1 MLNLLA
7 APAATVKD
15 RAADNTVVVSPH
27 HVSIAAGAGAA
38 GIISVAGYPTGRH
51 HSLIK
56 ASEARLAVQSGA
68 AEVWVAVDALL
79 GDATSLLTDL
89 ITVREACPQPVQLG
103 LILPAS
109 ENAFAAA
116 QAATQ
121 AGFDK
126 LIFSSPSQAEQLQE
140 KLAGQPAGLLPAEV
154 WPAS

>member
-1 MLNLLA
+1 MRNLLNA
-7 APAATVKD
+7 ALDDV
-15 RAADNTVVVSPH
+15 RAAAQPDEALLVAPT
-27 HVSIAAGAGAA
+27 HVLAAQGAA
-38 GIISVAGYPTGRH
+38 HVVTVAGYPTGRH

>member
-1 MLNLLA
+1 MRNLLNA
-7 APAATVKD
+7 ALDDV
-15 RAADNTVVVSPH
+15 RAAAQPDEALLVAPT
-27 HVSIAAGAGAA
+27 HVLAAQGAA
-38 GIISVAGYPTGRH
+38 HVVTVAGYPTGRH

-89 ITVREACPQPVQLG
+89 ITVREACPQPAQLG

-109 ENAFAAA
+109 ENALAAA
-116 QAATQ
+116 QAAAQ

-126 LIFSSPSQAEQLQE
+126 LVYSSPAQAEQLQE
-140 KLAGQPAGLLPAEV
+140 KLAGQPAGLLPAED

>member
-1 MLNLLA
+1 MRNLLNA
-7 APAATVKD
+7 ALDDV
-15 RAADNTVVVSPH
+15 RAAAQPDEALLVAPT
-27 HVSIAAGAGAA
+27 HVLAAQGAA
-38 GIISVAGYPTGRH
+38 HVVTVAGYPTGRH

-89 ITVREACPQPVQLG
+89 ITVREACPQPAQLG

-109 ENAFAAA
+109 ENALTAA

-126 LIFSSPSQAEQLQE
+126 LVYSSPAQAEQLQE
-140 KLAGQPAGLLPAEV
+140 KLTGQPAGLLPAEV

>member
-1 MLNLLA
+1 MLA
-7 APAATVKD
+7 AQ
-15 RAADNTVVVSPH
+15 
-27 HVSIAAGAGAA
+27 GAA
-38 GIISVAGYPTGRH
+38 HVVTVAGYPTGRH

-140 KLAGQPAGLLPAEV
+140 KLAGQPAGLLPAED

>member
-1 MLNLLA
+1 MRNLLNA
-7 APAATVKD
+7 ALDDV
-15 RAADNTVVVSPH
+15 RAAAQPDEALLVAPT
-27 HVSIAAGAGAA
+27 HVLAAQGAA
-38 GIISVAGYPTGRH
+38 HVVTVAGYPTGRH

-116 QAATQ
+116 QAAAQ

-126 LIFSSPSQAEQLQE
+126 LVYSSPAQAEQLQE
-140 KLAGQPAGLLPAEV
+140 KLTGQPAGLLPAEV

>member
-1 MLNLLA
+1 MRNLLNA
-7 APAATVKD
+7 ALDDV
-15 RAADNTVVVSPH
+15 RAAAQPDEALLVAPT
-27 HVSIAAGAGAA
+27 HVLAAQGAA
-38 GIISVAGYPTGRH
+38 HVVTVAGYPTGRH

-89 ITVREACPQPVQLG
+89 ITVREACPQPAQLG

-109 ENAFAAA
+109 ENALAAA
-116 QAATQ
+116 QAAAQ

-126 LIFSSPSQAEQLQE
+126 LVYSSPAQAEQLQE

>member
-1 MLNLLA
+1 MRNLLNA
-7 APAATVKD
+7 ALDDV
-15 RAADNTVVVSPH
+15 RAAAQPDEAVLVAPT
-27 HVSIAAGAGAA
+27 HVLAAQGAA
-38 GIISVAGYPTGRH
+38 HVVTVAGYPTGRH

-140 KLAGQPAGLLPAEV
+140 KLAGQPAGLLPAED

>member
-1 MLNLLA
+1 MRNLLNA
-7 APAATVKD
+7 ALDDV
-15 RAADNTVVVSPH
+15 RAAAQPDEALLVAPT
-27 HVSIAAGAGAA
+27 HVLAAQGAA
-38 GIISVAGYPTGRH
+38 HVVTVAGYPTGRH

-126 LIFSSPSQAEQLQE
+126 LVYSSPAQAEQLQE
-140 KLAGQPAGLLPAEV
+140 KLTGQPAGLLPAED

>member
-1 MLNLLA
+1 MRNLLNA
-7 APAATVKD
+7 ALDDV
-15 RAADNTVVVSPH
+15 RAAAQPDEAVLVAPT
-27 HVSIAAGAGAA
+27 HVLAAQGAA
-38 GIISVAGYPTGRH
+38 HVVTVAGYPTGRH

-89 ITVREACPQPVQLG
+89 ITVREACPQPAQLG

-109 ENAFAAA
+109 ENAFAAV

>member
-1 MLNLLA
+1 MRNLLNA
-7 APAATVKD
+7 ALDDV
-15 RAADNTVVVSPH
+15 RAAAQPDEAVLVAPT
-27 HVSIAAGAGAA
+27 HVLAAQGAA
-38 GIISVAGYPTGRH
+38 HVVTVAGYPTGRH

-89 ITVREACPQPVQLG
+89 ITVREACPQPAQLG

-109 ENAFAAA
+109 ENALTAA

-126 LIFSSPSQAEQLQE
+126 LIYSSPAQAEQLQE
-140 KLAGQPAGLLPAEV
+140 KLAGQPADLLPAEV

>member
-1 MLNLLA
+1 MRNLLNA
-7 APAATVKD
+7 ALDDV
-15 RAADNTVVVSPH
+15 RAAAQPDEALLVAPT
-27 HVSIAAGAGAA
+27 HVLAAQGAA
-38 GIISVAGYPTGRH
+38 HVVTVAGYPTGRH

-140 KLAGQPAGLLPAEV
+140 KLAGQPAGLLPAED